1 MGSPRQ
7 AMLAKRPVDKR
18 RYSRLALF
26 SEPSYTTIGDP
37 YLLQQ
42 QATLW
47 AFAVFVQPSD
57 APVLLGVLAG
67 TRTAAASQGRP
78 PVSSAP

>member
-7 AMLAKRPVDKR
+7 AMLAKRPADKR

-42 QATLW
+42 ATLW
-47 AFAVFVQPSD
+47 ALLVFVQSSD

-67 TRTAAASQGRP
+67 TRTAAAARGRRP
-78 PVSSAP
+78 ASSAP

>member
-42 QATLW
+42 ATLW
-47 AFAVFVQPSD
+47 AFAVIVQPSD

-67 TRTAAASQGRP
+67 TRTAAASQARP
-78 PVSSAP
+78 PASSAP